1 MSRPVAAEVAGGYWS
16 GACRAST
23 VISSIKYGNRFVAN
37 DSTGALER
45 LSALIA
51 ETEAEAYARGRADA
65 RKALLDIL
73 GAGGERAAPAGAR
86 RGRPPGAAAPK
97 RRAGGRKRAPRGLAP
112 RFVEQGLRDHPGS
125 TVQEIL
131 GLVATDAERLIRL
144 SSIRTELRNGRK
156 QGRYELRD
164 GRWSLAASAS
174 ASADDDGSSGPPP
187 EVEPERDDAAGA
199 SAGEPA
205 MQDPASPE
213 SEADGNGNRDRF
225 GQTW

>member
-1 MSRPVAAEVAGGYWS
+1 M
-16 GACRAST
+16 T
-23 VISSIKYGNRFVAN
+23 N

-51 ETEAEAYARGRADA
+51 ETEAEAYARGQAGA
-65 RKALLDIL
+65 RKELLDIL
-73 GAGGERAAPAGAR
+73 GAGGKRAAPSGAR
-86 RGRPPGAAAPK
+86 RGRPAAAPK
-97 RRAGGRKRAPRGLAP
+97 RRAGGSKRAPRGSVP
-112 RFVEQGLRDHPGS
+112 RFVEQVLRDHPGS

-131 GLVATDAERLIRL
+131 GLAATDEERLIKL
-144 SSIRTELRNGRK
+144 PSIRVELQNGRK
-156 QGRYELRD
+156 QGRYESRD
-164 GRWSLAASAS
+164 RRWSLAASAS
-174 ASADDDGSSGPPP
+174 AATNEDGSSAVPP

-199 SAGEPA
+199 PTGDATGASTGEPA

>member
-1 MSRPVAAEVAGGYWS
+1 M
-16 GACRAST
+16 
-23 VISSIKYGNRFVAN
+23 AN

-65 RKALLDIL
+65 RKELLDIL
-73 GAGGERAAPAGAR
+73 GAGERAAPAGAR

-97 RRAGGRKRAPRGLAP
+97 RRGGGSKRAPKGSVP
-112 RFVEQGLRDHPGS
+112 PFVEQALRDHPGS

-131 GLVATDAERLIRL
+131 GLAATDVERLIKL
-144 SSIRTELRNGRK
+144 PSIRLELRNGRK

-174 ASADDDGSSGPPP
+174 AAAGEDGSSGAPP

-199 SAGEPA
+199 PTGEPT
-205 MQDPASPE
+205 MLDPASPE
-213 SEADGNGNRDRF
+213 SEADGNKNSGRL